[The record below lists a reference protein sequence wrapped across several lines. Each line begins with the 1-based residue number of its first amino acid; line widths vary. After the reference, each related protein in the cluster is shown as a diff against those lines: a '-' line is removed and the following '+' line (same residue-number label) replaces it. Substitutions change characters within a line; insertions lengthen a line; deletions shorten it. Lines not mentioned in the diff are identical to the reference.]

1 MPIFCRLLNC
11 TRSNGKRGGLFLFF
25 EKLQIFQKIKTNLF
39 WGIHHSSFIIHH
51 SFMELKS
58 IAVYCGSMPGTRP
71 IYAEKAAELGKLLA
85 DEHICLVYGGGNVGL
100 MGVVANAALTNG
112 VHVTGVAP
120 HFLMLREVL
129 HDELH
134 DMHIVESM
142 HERRLLMIE
151 KSDAFI
157 AMPGGY
163 GTLDEIGE
171 VLMLTIL
178 GDRKF
183 PCGFLNVDGF
193 YDAMKIQLDRMTADG
208 FLQQEYRD
216 NAIFAAEPAE
226 LLQKLRNFIPPQ
238 YDKFKSG
245 DIHAK

>member
-1 MPIFCRLLNC
+1 
-11 TRSNGKRGGLFLFF
+11 
-25 EKLQIFQKIKTNLF
+25 
-39 WGIHHSSFIIHH
+39 
-51 SFMELKS
+51 MELKS
-58 IAVYCGSMPGTRP
+58 IAVYCGSMKGTRP

-85 DEHICLVYGGGNVGL
+85 DEHISLVYGGGNVGL

-112 VHVTGVAP
+112 GYVTGVAP
-120 HFLMLREVL
+120 HFLMQREVL
-129 HDELH
+129 HDDLH
-134 DMHIVESM
+134 DMHMVESM

-226 LLQKLRNFIPPQ
+226 LLQKLRNFTPPQ

-245 DIHAK
+245 DIHGK

>member
-1 MPIFCRLLNC
+1 MDI
-11 TRSNGKRGGLFLFF
+11 
-25 EKLQIFQKIKTNLF
+25 
-39 WGIHHSSFIIHH
+39 
-51 SFMELKS
+51 KS
-58 IAVYCGSMPGTRP
+58 IAVYCGSMKGNRP

-85 DEHICLVYGGGNVGL
+85 EDSITLVYGGGNVGL
-100 MGVVANAALTNG
+100 MGVVANSVLTNG
-112 VHVTGVAP
+112 GKVTGVAP
-120 HFLMLREVL
+120 HFLMQREVL
-129 HDELH
+129 HDALH

-157 AMPGGY
+157 SMPGGY
-163 GTLDEIGE
+163 GTLDEFGE

-193 YDAMKIQLDRMTADG
+193 YDATIMQLDRMTADG
-208 FLQQEYRD
+208 FLQQAYRD
-216 NAIFAAEPAE
+216 NAIFAAEPAD
-226 LLQKLRNFIPPQ
+226 LLQKLKDFTPPA

-245 DIHAK
+245 DVHEK

>member
-1 MPIFCRLLNC
+1 
-11 TRSNGKRGGLFLFF
+11 
-25 EKLQIFQKIKTNLF
+25 
-39 WGIHHSSFIIHH
+39 
-51 SFMELKS
+51 MELNS
-58 IAVYCGSMPGTRP
+58 IAVYCGSMKGTRP
-71 IYAEKAAELGKLLA
+71 IYAEKATELGKLLA
-85 DEHICLVYGGGNVGL
+85 EDNIRLVYGGGNVGL
-100 MGVVANAALTNG
+100 MGVVANAVLQNG
-112 VHVTGVAP
+112 GKVTGVAP
-120 HFLMLREVL
+120 LFLMQREVL

-193 YDAMKIQLDRMTADG
+193 YEAMKIQLDRMTADG
-208 FLQQEYRD
+208 FLQQAYRD
-216 NAIFAAEPAE
+216 NAIFAAEPAD
-226 LLQKLRNFIPPQ
+226 LLQKLKDFTPPQ
-238 YDKFKSG
+238 YDKFSTG
-245 DIHAK
+245 DVHKQ

>member
-1 MPIFCRLLNC
+1 
-11 TRSNGKRGGLFLFF
+11 
-25 EKLQIFQKIKTNLF
+25 
-39 WGIHHSSFIIHH
+39 
-51 SFMELKS
+51 MEIKS
-58 IAVYCGSMPGTRP
+58 IAVYCGSMKGNRP

-85 DEHICLVYGGGNVGL
+85 EESITLVYGGGNVGL
-100 MGVVANAALTNG
+100 MGVVANAVLQNKG
-112 VHVTGVAP
+112 KVIGVAP
-120 HFLMLREVL
+120 HFLMQREVL

-134 DMHIVESM
+134 EMHIVDSM
-142 HERRLLMIE
+142 DVRRLKMID

-157 AMPGGY
+157 SMPGGY
-163 GTLDEIGE
+163 GTLDEFGE

-193 YDAMKIQLDRMTADG
+193 YDAMIMQLDRMTADG
-208 FLQQEYRD
+208 FLQQAYRD

-226 LLQKLRNFIPPQ
+226 LVQKLRDFTPPQ

-245 DIHAK
+245 DVHEK